1 MSQTVLV
8 ATTGRS
14 TGSPASRR
22 LRAEGHIPGVLYGH
36 GMTPISVY
44 VERRDLRLALSGPA
58 GSNTVLALEVD
69 GTSYPA
75 VIKDMQRHPIKR
87 TVSHI
92 DFLQVNMNEEITV
105 SVNVRLEGEAKAVQ
119 AANGLVDPAV
129 DSIEVS
135 CTPNNMPGEFVID
148 ITDMQPDTVI
158 RLSDLTMPKGVTPLG
173 DPDMPI
179 VTVLVTSGGLAEE
192 AAAESADGEAAG
204 EGDGGEATAEG
215 DAASE

>member
-1 MSQTVLV
+1 
-8 ATTGRS
+8 
-14 TGSPASRR
+14 
-22 LRAEGHIPGVLYGH
+22 
-36 GMTPISVY
+36 
-44 VERRDLRLALSGPA
+44 
-58 GSNTVLALEVD
+58 VLALEVD

-75 VIKDMQRHPIKR
+75 VVKDMQRHPIKR

-105 SVNVRLEGEAKAVQ
+105 SIGIRLEGEAKAVQ

-158 RLSDLTMPKGVTPLG
+158 RLSDLPMPKGVTPLG
-173 DPDMPI
+173 DPDMPV
-179 VTVLVTSGGLAEE
+179 VTVLVTSG
-192 AAAESADGEAAG
+192 AAAVGATEEGEAEAGEETSEGGEAA
-204 EGDGGEATAEG
+204 E
-215 DAASE
+215 